1 MQARTTG
8 ATRTAAQHLLPLAL
22 LLAHCTLSAAP
33 DAAGRWEGSVEIP
46 GAPLR
51 LVVDLARD
59 GGTWIGSVIVPGRGV
74 KGAALNALQ
83 VDDTG
88 VRFGLDAAMRFAP
101 EPAPRA
107 ALRFAP
113 DGTLAGE
120 FTQAG
125 HRAPLVLTRTGV
137 AQVDK
142 PVAPTIITAA
152 LPGQWRGRYELGGN
166 PRQVTLTLQRAA
178 DGYGRG
184 ELVIVGK
191 RTTTLPI
198 DHIVQS
204 DSFVTLRSTAADI
217 RIEGRLADGAID
229 GQFVQ
234 GPFDAPLQLRRER
247 SGGSGS

>member
-1 MQARTTG
+1 MAHSPR
-8 ATRTAAQHLLPLAL
+8 RPMRPAA
-22 LLAHCTLSAAP
+22 
-33 DAAGRWEGSVEIP
+33 
-46 GAPLR
+46 
-51 LVVDLARD
+51 VVDLARD

-74 KGAALNALQ
+74 KGATLNALQ
-83 VDDTG
+83 VDETG

-107 ALRFAP
+107 VLRFAA

-125 HRAPLVLTRTGV
+125 HRAALALQRSGPP
-137 AQVDK
+137 QVDR
-142 PVAPTIITAA
+142 PVTPTPITAA
-152 LPGQWRGRYELGGN
+152 LPGQWRGRYELGGY
-166 PRQVTLTLQRAA
+166 PRQVTLTLQRTA
-178 DGYGRG
+178 DGFGRG

-204 DSFVTLRSTAADI
+204 DAFVTLRSTAADI

-229 GQFVQ
+229 GQLVQ
-234 GPFDAPLQLRRER
+234 GPFDAPLHLKRDA
-247 SGGSGS
+247 GSGS